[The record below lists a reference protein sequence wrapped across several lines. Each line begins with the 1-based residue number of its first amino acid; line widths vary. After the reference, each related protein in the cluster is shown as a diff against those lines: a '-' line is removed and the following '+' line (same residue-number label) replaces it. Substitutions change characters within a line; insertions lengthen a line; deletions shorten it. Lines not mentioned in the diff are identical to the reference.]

1 MRSNPIPK
9 HQTSRPVFTPV
20 SSRESRDGRR
30 APCRACI
37 ETLEDRRLL
46 SFSPATTY
54 PVGDNPVT
62 VATGDFNNDTR
73 ADLAVANDA
82 AHYPSVL
89 LGKADGTF
97 NPATY
102 PNAGGIARSVAVGD
116 FNNDG
121 KLDLASVLTS
131 DAVSVVLGDGSGGFG
146 EPKFSNAAMIP
157 TSTVVGD
164 VNADGK
170 LDLVTTGYSAWGGCD
185 PYTGYCYGGAS
196 TFVNVMIGQGDGTF
210 ITPYA
215 NSYFLFDGTPA
226 APQSAAAL
234 TDLNGDGKLD
244 LVHSLAGSGTTASF
258 AVLIGNG
265 DGSFSAPQAVGTEYG
280 GGVAVGDVNGDGKKD
295 VITTSGP
302 GVSVYRGN
310 GNGTFLAAQ
319 RSDTA
324 DSLGAL
330 TLVDMNGDGK
340 LDVAAS
346 GPQWGATGTVSVLL
360 GNGDGTLRPE
370 ITVGTGGTSPRGL
383 TAADFNLDG
392 RPDLAVANAGSS
404 HVAVLLNDGAW
415 PVAGTPAISI
425 GDVTVTE
432 GNTGTINAAFTI
444 SLSAASTQPVTVNY
458 ATADGSAT
466 VAGSDYQAKSGTLTF
481 VAGETSKTISVAV
494 NGDRLAE
501 WSESYDIVL
510 SGASSN
516 AYIAD
521 ARGRG
526 MILDDEPVVGI
537 SGYSGAEGQ
546 SGTTAFTFTVTLS
559 AAYDAPVTV
568 DYATADLTADEEYSY
583 GPGATAGVDYTTA
596 SGTVTFAAGEIS
608 KTITVLVKGD
618 RIAEPAESFTVNLSN
633 SSSAHINP
641 GQAFGDI
648 QDDEI
653 YANIA
658 GGSVVEGN
666 SGTKALT
673 FTVTLSAASDAPVS
687 VYFATADGS
696 ATLAGGDYQAKS
708 GTLTFAAGETS
719 KTLTVAVTGD
729 RIAENDE
736 QFYVSLTGSTNA
748 AIGNGTGYGTIFDN
762 EPRISVNSV
771 SMVEGNSGTKVL
783 TFTATLSAAYDQT
796 ISVNYATRDGTATVA
811 GNDYVAKTGTLTF
824 AAGETS
830 KTFTVT
836 IKGDK
841 KREANEYFQVLLS
854 GASSNALI
862 SYEYGLGTILNDDG
876 SNR

>member
-1 MRSNPIPK
+1 MKTSSIVKQLASNFA
-9 HQTSRPVFTPV
+9 RTPTAAH
-20 SSRESRDGRR
+20 RR
-30 APCRACI
+30 QDAVHAVQRACI

-46 SFSPATTY
+46 SFSPAATY

-102 PNAGGIARSVAVGD
+102 INAGGSARFVAVGD

-121 KLDLASVLTS
+121 KLDLASMLTS

-146 EPKFSNAAMIP
+146 EPKFSSAGSAAMIP

-185 PYTGYCYGGAS
+185 PYGYCSGGAS

-210 ITPYA
+210 ITPYT

-226 APQSAAAL
+226 ATQSAAAL

-265 DGSFSAPQAVGTEYG
+265 DGSFSAPQAIGTEYG

-324 DSLGAL
+324 DSLGAV

-340 LDVAAS
+340 LDIAAS

-415 PVAGTPAISI
+415 PAAGTPAIRI

-432 GNTGTINAAFTI
+432 GNTGTISAAFTV

-521 ARGRG
+521 AGGRG

-568 DYATADLTADEEYSY
+568 DYATADEYSY

-633 SSSAHINP
+633 SASAHINP
-641 GQAFGDI
+641 GQAFGTI
-648 QDDEI
+648 EDDEI

-783 TFTATLSAAYDQT
+783 TFTATLSAAYDQA

-841 KREANEYFQVLLS
+841 KREANEYFHVLLS

-876 SNR
+876 STR